1 MPLTVRVLRELFRYL
16 IEWRSL
22 YEAEGID
29 TLTAPD
35 GAVYNLWDVE
45 ALYARVPELPLRQRQ
60 AITYYLVNNVM
71 ERDVA
76 VMMGVSITNPIAM
89 YATSGLERLVEWEND
104 DVTTSPFRRQGRVVC
119 PRCGTPSAYDHPR
132 EGVEFLREHACDL
145 VEVA

>member
-1 MPLTVRVLRELFRYL
+1 MSLTVRVLRELLRYL

-35 GAVYNLWDVE
+35 GAVYNLWDIE

-60 AITYYLVNNVM
+60 AITYYLVNNIM

-89 YATSGLERLVEWEND
+89 YATSGLERLVEWAND
-104 DVTTSPFRRQGRVVC
+104 GTMVRFRRRGRVTC
-119 PRCGTPSAYDHPR
+119 SRCGTSSAYDHPR
-132 EGVEFLREHACDL
+132 EGVEFLAEHACEL